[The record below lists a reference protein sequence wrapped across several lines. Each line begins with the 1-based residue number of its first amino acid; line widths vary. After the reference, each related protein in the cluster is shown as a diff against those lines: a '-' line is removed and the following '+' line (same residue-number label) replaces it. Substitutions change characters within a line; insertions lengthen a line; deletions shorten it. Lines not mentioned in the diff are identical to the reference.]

1 MVRPMFKDFNRK
13 KVSIFFYLLIA
24 QLSVILFCIGGV
36 GIFSYFL
43 GANLLERDANQL
55 NSALPAIQHQ
65 KQLLFFQIGLVMLVC
80 GILAILAAFFIA
92 RKMAEILKRFA
103 VKLQDLARA
112 KENFTQRLDT
122 ASSIKEIAS
131 AEDSFNQLR
140 DYDWNALQSV
150 SRLTDGLS
158 ELTGKLLTTSQY
170 VSTGVQQVS
179 EVMTGVNQGAESQ
192 SEKTS
197 HLAEVVQN
205 ISISSVEAATTAT
218 DAQKVSLHSKQ
229 AAEDGQVTVKDTL
242 SLLIQIEHFA
252 GKLKDLSND
261 LNARSEQIRRILDIL
276 IYISRQ
282 TKILA
287 LNANIEAAKAGE
299 AGRGFAVVA
308 QQIRDLADNSQDS
321 IGDIAER
328 IGEVRE
334 ALAETVSLVGSFY
347 ELVEKGGSKI
357 MEAESHLVAI
367 QESSDSSLSL
377 VNRLSELVATQSSPI
392 EEVSSL
398 AQNLAEASKQFR
410 LSSHSVA
417 ETVNNQAGAMGEFL
431 AHVKDIQQ
439 TLDELQRLIMD
450 CKLS

>member
-1 MVRPMFKDFNRK
+1 MFKESNRK
-13 KVSIFFYLLIA
+13 KVSIFFYLFIA
-24 QLSVILFCIGGV
+24 EVVVILLSIGGV
-36 GIFSYFL
+36 GIFSYFF
-43 GANLLERDANQL
+43 GANLLDKVANQL
-55 NSALPAIQHQ
+55 NSVLPAIQHQ
-65 KQLLFFQIGLVMLVC
+65 KQLLFIQIGLVMLVC

-92 RKMAEILKRFA
+92 WKMTEILKRFT
-103 VKLQDLARA
+103 VKLQDLAGA
-112 KENFTQRLDT
+112 KENLTQRLHT
-122 ASSIKEIAS
+122 ASPIQEIAL
-131 AEDSFNQLR
+131 AEDSVNQLR
-140 DYDWNALQSV
+140 DYDCNALQSV
-150 SRLTDGLS
+150 FRLTDGLN
-158 ELTGKLLTTSQY
+158 ELTRKLLTASQD
-170 VSTGVQQVS
+170 VSTGVKQVC
-179 EVMTGVNQGAESQ
+179 EVMTGVNRSAENQ
-192 SEKTS
+192 SENTS
-197 HLAEVVQN
+197 HLAVVVQN
-205 ISISSVEAATTAT
+205 ISISSVEAATAAAE
-218 DAQKVSLHSKQ
+218 AQKVSLHSRQ
-229 AAEDGQVTVKDTL
+229 AAEDGQITVKETL

-357 MEAESHLVAI
+357 MEAESHLVEI

-377 VNRLSELVATQSSPI
+377 VNRLSELVANQSSPI

-398 AQNLAEASKQFR
+398 AQNLAGVSKEIR
-410 LSSHSVA
+410 LSSRSVA
-417 ETVNNQAGAMGEFL
+417 ETVNHQAGAMKEFL
-431 AHVKDIQQ
+431 THVNDIQL
-439 TLDELQRLIMD
+439 TLDQLQRLIME
-450 CKLS
+450 CKLD

>member
-1 MVRPMFKDFNRK
+1 MVRPMFKESNRK

-24 QLSVILFCIGGV
+24 EVAVILFSIGVV

-43 GANLLERDANQL
+43 GAHLLDKVANQL
-55 NSALPAIQHQ
+55 NSVLPAIQHQ

-92 RKMAEILKRFA
+92 WKMAEILKRFT
-103 VKLQDLARA
+103 VKLQDLAGA
-112 KENFTQRLDT
+112 KENLTQRLHM
-122 ASSIKEIAS
+122 ASPIQEIAL
-131 AEDSFNQLR
+131 AEDSVNQLR
-140 DYDWNALQSV
+140 DYDCNALQSV
-150 SRLTDGLS
+150 SRLTDGLN
-158 ELTGKLLTTSQY
+158 ELNRKLLTASQD
-170 VSTGVQQVS
+170 VSTGVKQVC
-179 EVMTGVNQGAESQ
+179 EVMTGVNRSAESQ
-192 SEKTS
+192 SENTS
-197 HLAEVVQN
+197 HLAEVVHN
-205 ISISSVEAATTAT
+205 ISINSVEAATAAAE
-218 DAQKVSLHSKQ
+218 AQKVSIHSRQ
-229 AAEDGQVTVKDTL
+229 AAEDGQITVKETL

-357 MEAESHLVAI
+357 MEAESHLVEI

-377 VNRLSELVATQSSPI
+377 VNRLSELVANQSNPI
-392 EEVSSL
+392 EEVSCL
-398 AQNLAEASKQFR
+398 AQNLAGASKEFR
-410 LSSHSVA
+410 LSSRSVA
-417 ETVNNQAGAMGEFL
+417 ETVNHQAGTMKEFL
-431 AHVKDIQQ
+431 THVKDIQL
-439 TLDELQRLIMD
+439 TLDELQRLIRE
-450 CKLS
+450 CKLD

>member
-1 MVRPMFKDFNRK
+1 MFKESNRK
-13 KVSIFFYLLIA
+13 KVSIFFYLFIA
-24 QLSVILFCIGGV
+24 EVAVILFSIGAV

-43 GANLLERDANQL
+43 GANLLDKVANQL
-55 NSALPAIQHQ
+55 NSVLPAIQHQ

-92 RKMAEILKRFA
+92 WKMAEILKRFTI
-103 VKLQDLARA
+103 KLQDLVGA
-112 KENFTQRLDT
+112 KENLTQRLHT
-122 ASSIKEIAS
+122 ASSIQEIAL
-131 AEDSFNQLR
+131 AEDSVNQLR
-140 DYDWNALQSV
+140 DYDCNVLQSV
-150 SRLTDGLS
+150 FRLTDGLN
-158 ELTGKLLTTSQY
+158 ELNRKLLTASQD
-170 VSTGVQQVS
+170 VGTGVKQVC
-179 EVMTGVNQGAESQ
+179 EVMTGVNRSAESQ
-192 SEKTS
+192 SENTS

-205 ISISSVEAATTAT
+205 ISISSVEAATAAAE
-218 DAQKVSLHSKQ
+218 AQKVSLHSRQ
-229 AAEDGQVTVKDTL
+229 AAEDGQITVKETL

-357 MEAESHLVAI
+357 MEAESHLVEI

-377 VNRLSELVATQSSPI
+377 VNRLSELVANQSSPI

-398 AQNLAEASKQFR
+398 AQNLAGASKEFR
-410 LSSHSVA
+410 LSSRSVA
-417 ETVNNQAGAMGEFL
+417 ETVNHQAGAMKEFL
-431 AHVKDIQQ
+431 THAKDIQLI
-439 TLDELQRLIMD
+439 LDELQRLIRE
-450 CKLS
+450 CKLD